1 MTTLE
6 QASMSEL
13 LDWLDASCAWL
24 WDHREEAFVDSRLSR
39 EGFELAVS
47 EALPS
52 LRDLKEALNWMAN
65 VGAKPMGNLALVLPN
80 NVETAILRPLFWS
93 LLARNKTRVK
103 IPSGSAGGEL
113 PSLGSGFARLTF
125 SALTHTNASLAAS
138 VTAHRFDRHDLE
150 ALDALIVN
158 VDAVHVFGRDE
169 TVEAIRRLAPEGH
182 VVPHGSG
189 LGVML
194 LHASRRADFD
204 VVARRIAR
212 DIARHDQR
220 GCLSPHA
227 LLIEDGN
234 AEDAEVLATAMHH
247 ALCSLDVELPR
258 GLLSPHEAQSE
269 RAWRDVA
276 LATGELESSKAH
288 SVSIE
293 TSWPPRDCP
302 GLRNIAIH
310 VGHAGRIDALM
321 YSLGTHLKCL
331 GILDQEA
338 LRAARIRFA
347 QASEVVVAG
356 EMQTPR
362 FNARMDGVP
371 AHHGFVRV

>member
-1 MTTLE
+1 MTTLK
-6 QASMSEL
+6 QATATEL
-13 LDWLDASCAWL
+13 VDWLDASCAWL
-24 WDHREEAFVDSRLSR
+24 WDHREEAFAGSRLSR

-52 LRDLKEALNWMAN
+52 RRDLTKAFIWMVNAS
-65 VGAKPMGNLALVLPN
+65 AKPMGKVALVLPN

-93 LLARNKTRVK
+93 LLAGNITRVK
-103 IPSGSAGGEL
+103 L
-113 PSLGSGFARLTF
+113 PSIGSGFAQLTL
-125 SALTHTNASLAAS
+125 SALATTNPQLASS
-138 VTAHRFDRHDLE
+138 ITAYRFDRQATPDLHTLLE
-150 ALDALIVN
+150 HADV
-158 VDAVHVFGRDE
+158 VHVFGRDE
-169 TVEAIRRLAPEGH
+169 TVDAIRSLVPAGQ

-189 LGVML
+189 LGVGL
-194 LHASRRADFD
+194 LHASQRADFD

-247 ALCSLDVELPR
+247 ALGALDAEIPR
-258 GLLSPHEAQSE
+258 GTLSSHEAQRE

-276 LATGELESSKAH
+276 LATGELMSSSTHA
-288 SVSIE
+288 VSTE

-310 VGHAGRIDALM
+310 VAHAHRIDALM
-321 YSLGTHLKCL
+321 ASLGTHLKCL
-331 GILDQEA
+331 GVLDEETLQ
-338 LRAARIRFA
+338 AARIRFA

-362 FNARMDGVP
+362 FDARMDGFP
-371 AHHGFVRV
+371 AHHGFARI